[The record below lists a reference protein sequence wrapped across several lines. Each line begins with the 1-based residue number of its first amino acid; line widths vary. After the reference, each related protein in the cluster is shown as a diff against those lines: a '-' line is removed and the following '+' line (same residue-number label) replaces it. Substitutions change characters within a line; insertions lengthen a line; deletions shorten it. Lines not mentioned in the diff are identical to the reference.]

1 MVVAPAE
8 EGRVNALP
16 SPLLALID
24 ALAENAAAD
33 YLRLEAANQH
43 AMAAERTNP
52 VPLPELDRAA

>member
-1 MVVAPAE
+1 M
-8 EGRVNALP
+8 NALP